1 MRKSFMM
8 MAALLLAWLQAA
20 ECSTQELSR
29 YAGSYRL
36 DENQFVW
43 VAVSGEGL
51 IFGESEE
58 GRGGTLVPRSET
70 LFVSGPALGVSEPID
85 VWASFVKDASDEV
98 QALKWR
104 RGSRPERLAPKV
116 ALREE
121 EVRFKNGDVTLAGTL
136 ILPPTKGPHPALVLI
151 TGSGPALRDQF
162 GGFPHLFAAMGIATL
177 IYDKRGCGASTGSY
191 HDSLAIE
198 DLAADALAGVEYL
211 SARADIDGS
220 QIGLNGASQGGWV
233 APYVAARS
241 AKVSFLVV
249 TSASG
254 MTTWENGL
262 YEMENDLRLEGY
274 PESDIAKAR
283 EINNT
288 FNEMLL
294 QHGEGW
300 AKLRSA
306 LESVR
311 SEAWFRMARVPE
323 SLPETPEPANLRWV
337 ERERKTFF
345 DPLPSWQ
352 RIKAPVLVVNGEL
365 DRNVPS
371 RESLAKIEAALK
383 KAGNKDYTIK
393 LYPNADHQ
401 LWAIEKLGQRDGRS
415 RQVGA
420 YDARMEWLLAHV
432 KIAR

>member
-1 MRKSFMM
+1 
-8 MAALLLAWLQAA
+8 
-20 ECSTQELSR
+20 
-29 YAGSYRL
+29 
-36 DENQFVW
+36 
-43 VAVSGEGL
+43 
-51 IFGESEE
+51 
-58 GRGGTLVPRSET
+58 
-70 LFVSGPALGVSEPID
+70 
-85 VWASFVKDASDEV
+85 
-98 QALKWR
+98 
-104 RGSRPERLAPKV
+104 
-116 ALREE
+116 
-121 EVRFKNGDVTLAGTL
+121 
-136 ILPPTKGPHPALVLI
+136 
-151 TGSGPALRDQF
+151 
-162 GGFPHLFAAMGIATL
+162 MGIATL